1 MYITPNKNS
10 NNNNNNNNNKNK
22 KKKKNKL
29 AILDHGGR
37 RRPCSISQFNWLK
50 YICRFELH

>member
-10 NNNNNNNNNKNK
+10 NNNNNNKNKK